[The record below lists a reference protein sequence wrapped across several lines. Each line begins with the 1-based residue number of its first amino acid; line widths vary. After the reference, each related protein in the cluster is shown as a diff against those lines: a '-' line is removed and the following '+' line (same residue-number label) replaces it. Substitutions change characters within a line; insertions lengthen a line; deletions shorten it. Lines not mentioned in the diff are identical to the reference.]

1 MNHKRDSLSEA
12 IKRALG
18 LTVSLTTLTG
28 GALAVA
34 QDDEEVLT
42 TEEVLVTGSRIK
54 RADLDNANPVTV
66 VTRDEMM
73 LTGITDVGDL
83 IQRLPSMS
91 GSPIGTTTNNGG
103 NGSVTIDLRGLG
115 AGRTLNLINGRRSV
129 DGGDYQTIPAVMVE
143 RIEILKDG
151 AAAYGADAA
160 GVVNIITRKDLKVLR
175 SSYSRQTGWIL
186 TADRKPASVQYL
198 ASHLTKAISSLVW
211 STLIKRKRTKATR
224 HGISS
229 KILTTSTPLGVKHK
243 SPRPLTERR
252 VAAVT
257 PSVLQEFRK
266 ADWLPFH
273 REHS

>member
-73 LTGITDVGDL
+73 MTGMTDVGDL

-115 AGRTLNLINGRRSV
+115 AGRTLNRSYRFFTYSVKREARHSVSLICSFNQGYLYSW
-129 DGGDYQTIPAVMVE
+129 DHA
-143 RIEILKDG
+143 LKTDM
-151 AAAYGADAA
+151 A
-160 GVVNIITRKDLKVLR
+160 
-175 SSYSRQTGWIL
+175 
-186 TADRKPASVQYL
+186 
-198 ASHLTKAISSLVW
+198 
-211 STLIKRKRTKATR
+211 
-224 HGISS
+224 
-229 KILTTSTPLGVKHK
+229 STPVKKPVVHV
-243 SPRPLTERR
+243 E
-252 VAAVT
+252 
-257 PSVLQEFRK
+257 
-266 ADWLPFH
+266 
-273 REHS
+273 